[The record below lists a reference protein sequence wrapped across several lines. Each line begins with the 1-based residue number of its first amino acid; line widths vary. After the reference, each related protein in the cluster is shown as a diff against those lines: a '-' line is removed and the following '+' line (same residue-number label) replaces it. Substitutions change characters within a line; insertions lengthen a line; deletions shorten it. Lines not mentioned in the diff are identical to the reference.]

1 MIKNGDVRI
10 LANTAFLLV
19 KKNWSSEIRLH
30 AFKMLQHLVRLRWEE
45 LSSTERRNFANIT
58 VDLILQVLMVRRE
71 ELNLWCGF
79 LLSSPDFRLHAC
91 EFFKLVSQRKRP
103 IDDTYAPEFDS
114 AMSNIFQI
122 VMNVSKE
129 FLYRSSPGAGV
140 IDESDIE
147 FAEYICESMLS
158 LGSTNLHCIAGDS
171 AVLPLYLQQVTRAS
185 GFWGFFQHFKAAL
198 HLQSLTIWLALMRDL
213 MSKPKA
219 VAHSAGDGSDP
230 VDIKKRKILIFL
242 NDDICSAILDVS
254 FQHMLKRE
262 KVIHGTAFS
271 LGQLELWSDDVE
283 DKGTFGQYRSKLDV
297 VVMENMQSALENVVS
312 TIFDGSNEIAGGHS
326 EAQLEL
332 CIIFE
337 GLF

>member
-1 MIKNGDVRI
+1 
-10 LANTAFLLV
+10 
-19 KKNWSSEIRLH
+19 
-30 AFKMLQHLVRLRWEE
+30 MLQ
-45 LSSTERRNFANIT
+45 
-58 VDLILQVLMVRRE
+58 MVRRE
-71 ELNLWCGF
+71 ELNLWQELFPTLVSLSYKGPIQVNIFPPCSLSVGKCLLLTPQSLSVCMHRCGF

-122 VMNVSKE
+122 LMNVSKD
-129 FLYRSSPGAGV
+129 FLYRSSPSTRV

-171 AVLPLYLQQVTRAS
+171 AVLPLYLQQML
-185 GFWGFFQHFKAAL
+185 GFFQHFKAAL
-198 HLQSLTIWLALMRDL
+198 HLQSLTFSLALMRDL

-230 VDIKKRKILIFL
+230 VDIEKRKILIFL

-262 KVIHGTAFS
+262 KVIHGIAFS
-271 LGQLELWSDDVE
+271 LGHLELWSDDVE
-283 DKGTFGQYRSKLDV
+283 DKGTFGQYRSKL
-297 VVMENMQSALENVVS
+297 VS
-312 TIFDGSNEIAGGHS
+312 SS
-326 EAQLEL
+326 
-332 CIIFE
+332 
-337 GLF
+337 

>member
-1 MIKNGDVRI
+1 MHR
-10 LANTAFLLV
+10 
-19 KKNWSSEIRLH
+19 
-30 AFKMLQHLVRLRWEE
+30 
-45 LSSTERRNFANIT
+45 
-58 VDLILQVLMVRRE
+58 
-71 ELNLWCGF
+71 CGF

-91 EFFKLVSQRKRP
+91 EFFKLVSQRERP

-122 VMNVSKE
+122 LMNVSKD
-129 FLYRSSPGAGV
+129 FLYRSSPSTRV

-171 AVLPLYLQQVTRAS
+171 AVLPLYLQQML
-185 GFWGFFQHFKAAL
+185 GFFQHFKAAL
-198 HLQSLTIWLALMRDL
+198 HLQSLTFWLALMRDL

-230 VDIKKRKILIFL
+230 VDIEKRKILIFF

-254 FQHMLKRE
+254 LQHMLKRE

-271 LGQLELWSDDVE
+271 LGHLELWSDDVE
-283 DKGTFGQYRSKLDV
+283 DKGTFGQYRSKLVKLIRLVALYKPLIAGSKVSERIDTIIKSLLLSPMPAQDV

-326 EAQLEL
+326 EAQLEP